1 MTFCHRSSGL
11 YKFSEEVDSGAKNK
25 VCVCCLYSMRWRM
38 DRPLVAFLNIGLTI
52 IENFYEI
59 LMLVC
64 SLLGFSMILEF
75 FAFSGPSEA
84 F

>member
-1 MTFCHRSSGL
+1 
-11 YKFSEEVDSGAKNK
+11 
-25 VCVCCLYSMRWRM
+25 M

>member
-1 MTFCHRSSGL
+1 
-11 YKFSEEVDSGAKNK
+11 
-25 VCVCCLYSMRWRM
+25 M
-38 DRPLVAFLNIGLTI
+38 DRPWVAFLSMSLTI

-75 FAFSGPSEA
+75 FALSGPSKV